1 MAYLSLTDTEQR
13 TAFFRASALRNL
25 HYWQARLTTNTDL
38 LPPEEHNN
46 LLRAVKM
53 ALPLDEAWPLLYDIV
68 TGVSPLL
75 ERRGRWEAGHWA
87 ISHALEAARRRHDS
101 AAEVTL
107 SALTARLLFQQSRY
121 PESVRAY
128 RRVIRL
134 ARRIGDKFNEARA
147 CTNLG
152 YHFAEQGYWYRA
164 EVLCCYALDLFE
176 QIDSNH
182 GRAHTE
188 NHLGI
193 LYTRQHR
200 WQEAQQHLE
209 QACNIWQTM
218 GDEHGLMRGYLN
230 IGLLHVD
237 AKQPDQ
243 ALDYLEMAL
252 RQTQLTREKIT
263 IGRVY
268 LNMGKAFRLLLDW
281 SQAEVY
287 TKEAESI
294 FEACSDLTELSRTW
308 NGLGLIYFHQRRWG
322 EANLY
327 LEKSLNLWRRLGI
340 KFEEIEVLLD
350 IGECEMWQ
358 GYYVQ
363 AAERLREVEQ
373 QIGLTSEQGPY
384 RHLWPRLN
392 QYRHDLDESLGEKRA
407 ASLGGCEV

>member
-134 ARRIGDKFNEARA
+134 ARSIGDRFNEARA

-152 YHFAEQGYWYRA
+152 FHFAERGCWQRA
-164 EVLCCYALDLFE
+164 EVLCCHALQLFE
-176 QIDSNH
+176 KLNSAH

-188 NHLGI
+188 NHLGF
-193 LYTRQHR
+193 LYTRQHQ
-200 WQEAQQHLE
+200 WEKAQYHLE
-209 QACNIWQTM
+209 RACNIWQTM

-230 IGLLHVD
+230 SGGLYND
-237 AKQPDQ
+237 AGQPDL
-243 ALDYLEMAL
+243 ALYYLKKAL
-252 RQTQLTREKIT
+252 QLALQTGENIA

-268 LNMGKAFRLLLDW
+268 INIGKAYRLAKNFDK
-281 SQAEVY
+281 AEVCVRQAQDIFQQY
-287 TKEAESI
+287 SNLSELTRAWSELGVLYCQQERWPEAS
-294 FEACSDLTELSRTW
+294 
-308 NGLGLIYFHQRRWG
+308 
-322 EANLY
+322 
-327 LEKSLNLWRRLGI
+327 
-340 KFEEIEVLLD
+340 
-350 IGECEMWQ
+350 
-358 GYYVQ
+358 
-363 AAERLREVEQ
+363 
-373 QIGLTSEQGPY
+373 
-384 RHLWPRLN
+384 
-392 QYRHDLDESLGEKRA
+392 
-407 ASLGGCEV
+407 